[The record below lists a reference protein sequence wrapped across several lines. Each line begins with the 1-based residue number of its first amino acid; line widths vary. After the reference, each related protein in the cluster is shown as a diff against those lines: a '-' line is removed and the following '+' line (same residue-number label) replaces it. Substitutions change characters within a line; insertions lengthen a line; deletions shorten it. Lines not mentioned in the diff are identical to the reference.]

1 MINQMY
7 HFRVG
12 IEHTTGE
19 TVNSYLA
26 ATSVKKAPI
35 KEEPEP
41 AQIAPAVAPPSDSDS
56 DSN

>member
-1 MINQMY
+1 MY